1 MTDDAVHRDDARR
14 ALVSQIAADARAIT
28 SESDAIGR
36 VFASVHDV
44 SRHDFLALLH
54 IFVAESGGSPLS
66 SGELRSRLG
75 VSGAAITYL
84 VDRMIEAGHIRR
96 ESDPAD
102 RRKVILRYQPH
113 GMEIARDFFVP
124 LGMRA
129 RAAMADLSD
138 EELEA
143 AHRVMSAFID
153 AMVEFRKD
161 FENSTRRQ
169 G

>member
-1 MTDDAVHRDDARR
+1 MTDNAAERDARR
-14 ALVSQIAADARAIT
+14 TALVSQIAADARAIT

-36 VFASVHDV
+36 VFASAHDV

-54 IFVAESGGSPLS
+54 IFVAESRGLPLR

-113 GMEIARDFFVP
+113 GMQVARDFFAP
-124 LGMRA
+124 LGIRA
-129 RAAMADLSD
+129 RAAMADMSD

-143 AHRVMSAFID
+143 AHRVMNAFID
-153 AMVEFRKD
+153 AMVEFRAD
-161 FENSTRRQ
+161 FENSARRQ
-169 G
+169 L